1 MTALFI
7 AQIYFCNKQLIMKK
21 LWYFIITWILISI
34 PVFIFAQPQHN
45 NSAITQTT
53 QTTNTNVLNEVI
65 IIVK

>member
-1 MTALFI
+1 
-7 AQIYFCNKQLIMKK
+7 MKK

-34 PVFIFAQPQHN
+34 PVFIFAQPQPQHN
-45 NSAITQTT
+45 NSAIT

>member
-1 MTALFI
+1 MIALFI

-34 PVFIFAQPQHN
+34 PVFIFAQPQHDN
-45 NSAITQTT
+45 PAITQTT
-53 QTTNTNVLNEVI
+53 PTNVINEVI

>member
-1 MTALFI
+1 
-7 AQIYFCNKQLIMKK
+7 MKK